1 MSADE
6 RPRSRRAGWALALS
20 LPALGALELV
30 ASLWFARRTPRAD
43 AFAAARPRIVAL
55 RREADG
61 AVVAPRWLEPVARMT
76 LGEEVLP
83 LRDVARADEST
94 YGRLLQ
100 ISARGAALPE
110 LEGFRVV
117 HREDLGGGLVG
128 EVLQNPAPARPTFD
142 FTDAVGAGRAEI
154 AWVRGGER
162 APCPWKT
169 GLPAAAPGL
178 FGHPAMPPDRFV
190 CGRMAWQ
197 SVGVTVHDDQ
207 RHLPR
212 RCVWSHPPEGGHV
225 SLVFRDVPLG
235 HVIHGHLSLHWTL
248 ERDRPG
254 TPVVLSVLVDGA
266 EIGRDVHRDGEGW
279 RPFSLPLGERG
290 GKTAGEVELRVSSER
305 ADQRHVC
312 WEADSR

>member
-1 MSADE
+1 MTVGAPLE
-6 RPRSRRAGWALALS
+6 SRRIGWALALC
-20 LPALGALELV
+20 LPALGALELA
-30 ASLWFARRTPRAD
+30 ASLWLARRTPRDA

-76 LGEEVLP
+76 LGDEVLP

-94 YGRLLQ
+94 YARLLQ
-100 ISARGAALPE
+100 ISARGASLPE
-110 LEGFRVV
+110 VAGFRVV
-117 HREDLGGGLVG
+117 RREELGGGLVASLL
-128 EVLQNPAPARPTFD
+128 ENPSPARPTFD
-142 FTDAVGAGRAEI
+142 FTDAVAAGRADA
-154 AWVRGGER
+154 AWVVDEQR
-162 APCPWKT
+162 ASCAWRT

-178 FGHPAMPPDRFV
+178 FGHPAMPADRFV

-197 SVGVTVHDDQ
+197 SVGVTVHDDE

-225 SLVFRDVPLG
+225 SLVFRDVPLAQ
-235 HVIHGHLSLHWTL
+235 VIRGHLSLHWTL

-254 TPVVLSVLVDGA
+254 TPVVFSVLVDGA
-266 EIGRDVHRDGEGW
+266 EVGRDVHHDGEGW
-279 RPFSLPLGERG
+279 RPFSLPLGERAS
-290 GKTAGEVELRVSSER
+290 KVAAEVELRIASAR